1 MGNVKQ
7 RGVVLI
13 MAMVMVVAIMAV
25 AVTLMSTST
34 LDIKMTHAVME
45 REEAENLLFGE
56 MQRLIQQEQPRSDNI
71 FLRSRQQLADEG
83 TTVQTPNGLQA
94 TVTNLNNGELELF
107 CPRQY
112 DYTEGFVCNMTEVEA
127 TVEYGDRGR
136 HNVTI
141 VMGIGQEIVSVSN

>member
-1 MGNVKQ
+1 
-7 RGVVLI
+7 
-13 MAMVMVVAIMAV
+13 MAMVMVVAVMAI

-45 REEAENLLFGE
+45 REEAESLLFGE
-56 MQRLIQQEQPRSDNI
+56 MQRLIRQEQRAPNNV
-71 FLRSRQQLADEG
+71 FLRSRQQLADDG
-83 TTVQTPNGLQA
+83 ATVQTPGGLQA

-107 CPRQY
+107 CPRQF
-112 DYTEGFVCNMTEVEA
+112 DYTAGFVCNMTEVQA
-127 TVEYGDRGR
+127 TVGYGDKGR

>member
-1 MGNVKQ
+1 
-7 RGVVLI
+7 
-13 MAMVMVVAIMAV
+13 MAMVMVVAVMAI

-45 REEAENLLFGE
+45 REEAESLLFGE
-56 MQRLIQQEQPRSDNI
+56 MQRLIRQEQRAPNNV
-71 FLRSRQQLADEG
+71 FLRSRQQLADDG
-83 TTVQTPNGLQA
+83 ATVQTPGGLQA

-107 CPRQY
+107 CPRQF
-112 DYTEGFVCNMTEVEA
+112 DYTAGFVCNMTEVQA
-127 TVEYGDRGR
+127 TVEYGDKGR

>member
-13 MAMVMVVAIMAV
+13 MAMVMVVAVMAV

-45 REEAENLLFGE
+45 REEAESLLFGE
-56 MQRLIQQEQPRSDNI
+56 MQRLIRQEQRAPNNV
-71 FLRSRQQLADEG
+71 FLRSRQQLADDG
-83 TTVQTPNGLQA
+83 ATVQTPNGLQA
-94 TVTNLNNGELELF
+94 TVKNLNNGELELF
-107 CPRQY
+107 CPRQF
-112 DYTEGFVCNMTEVEA
+112 DYTDGFVCNMTEVQA

-136 HNVTI
+136 HDVTI
-141 VMGIGQEIVSVSN
+141 VMGVGQEIVSVSN